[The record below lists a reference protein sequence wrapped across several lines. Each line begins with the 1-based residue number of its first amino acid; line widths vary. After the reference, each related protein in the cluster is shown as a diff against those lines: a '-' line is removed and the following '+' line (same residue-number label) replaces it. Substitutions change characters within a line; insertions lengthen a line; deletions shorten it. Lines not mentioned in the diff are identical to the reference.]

1 MTSALPSISPS
12 MAVKYLTSTAFGS
25 GLVESLTWAVAKSGV
40 AANRLAA
47 TNKSARMRNS
57 FWGAGV
63 GVLASSIS
71 ALSSKPI
78 WHLPKRRPPGGGLF
92 SRDPMERRTF
102 LETHVFL
109 ETHAAHST
117 HAAAGRRRSGRL
129 LRQL

>member
-40 AANRLAA
+40 AANRIAA

-63 GVLASSIS
+63 GVLVSSIL

-92 SRDPMERRTF
+92 SRDPMGTAGF

-109 ETHAAHST
+109 ETRVFLEAHAAHST
-117 HAAAGRRRSGRL
+117 HAAAGRRRG
-129 LRQL
+129 